1 MEPPTSAR
9 AQCAGARRGWRAGH
23 ARGRAAWARE
33 GRRGRG
39 EGERRTE
46 GGARARD
53 RPGMRAGSLCARE
66 PAEHLLSLL
75 LRALR
80 GGAGMGERGHVVHGG
95 LGAKRREAARLTS
108 AVTPR
113 LGGVGARQAYGA
125 GGASQNLPRCCSA
138 IAPAF
143 CGSDLLT
150 VLLTNGHGFKSTFE
164 FISIHFAGEGC
175 RNCT

>member
-1 MEPPTSAR
+1 M
-9 AQCAGARRGWRAGH
+9 
-23 ARGRAAWARE
+23 
-33 GRRGRG
+33 
-39 EGERRTE
+39 
-46 GGARARD
+46 
-53 RPGMRAGSLCARE
+53 LLLLL

-143 CGSDLLT
+143 CGNDLPIAESDRRDCALT
-150 VLLTNGHGFKSTFE
+150 VILTN
-164 FISIHFAGEGC
+164 
-175 RNCT
+175 

>member
-1 MEPPTSAR
+1 M
-9 AQCAGARRGWRAGH
+9 
-23 ARGRAAWARE
+23 
-33 GRRGRG
+33 
-39 EGERRTE
+39 
-46 GGARARD
+46 
-53 RPGMRAGSLCARE
+53 LLLLL

-164 FISIHFAGEGC
+164 FISIHFAGDGEIVLKEKKQKKKFSEPDFL
-175 RNCT
+175 RS

>member
-1 MEPPTSAR
+1 
-9 AQCAGARRGWRAGH
+9 
-23 ARGRAAWARE
+23 
-33 GRRGRG
+33 
-39 EGERRTE
+39 
-46 GGARARD
+46 
-53 RPGMRAGSLCARE
+53 MRAGSLCARE

-138 IAPAF
+138 I
-143 CGSDLLT
+143 DRT
-150 VLLTNGHGFKSTFE
+150 GFLRERFVDRSFDE
-164 FISIHFAGEGC
+164 RSRF
-175 RNCT
+175 